1 LCDETDAAGA
11 DWLGNEESSITTR
24 YGLMFCL
31 LRAFSAMVGTAAAGA
46 PAASAMSHDLTH
58 PRMSWANIHFFLLS
72 LVTLSVALHSD
83 TNTAVFSVD
92 THHGSFADNGSCAL
106 LFNTKIEREREMS
119 ISIIVFH
126 LLLSVSPLPTVLPDR
141 KRKWMDTGK
150 ISSFVFLFTRFSF
163 APIPPMV
170 NGSLGHECLMIEKV
184 SFYFILFFGWSRADT
199 VHFRPGRR

>member
-1 LCDETDAAGA
+1 
-11 DWLGNEESSITTR
+11 
-24 YGLMFCL
+24 MFCL

-106 LFNTKIEREREMS
+106 LFNTKIEREMS

-126 LLLSVSPLPTVLPDR
+126 LLLSVFTTTYCFAGP
-141 KRKWMDTGK
+141 KKEMDGHRQNFFFC
-150 ISSFVFLFTRFSF
+150 IFVHSF
-163 APIPPMV
+163 
-170 NGSLGHECLMIEKV
+170 
-184 SFYFILFFGWSRADT
+184 FFRSYTAD
-199 VHFRPGRR
+199 G

>member
-1 LCDETDAAGA
+1 
-11 DWLGNEESSITTR
+11 
-24 YGLMFCL
+24 MFCL

-106 LFNTKIEREREMS
+106 LFNTKIERERERD
-119 ISIIVFH
+119 VYFNYR
-126 LLLSVSPLPTVLPDR
+126 VSPLVVRFTTTYCFAGPKKEMDGHRQNFFFCIFVHSFFFLSYRRWLMDR
-141 KRKWMDTGK
+141 SDT
-150 ISSFVFLFTRFSF
+150 SV
-163 APIPPMV
+163 
-170 NGSLGHECLMIEKV
+170 
-184 SFYFILFFGWSRADT
+184 
-199 VHFRPGRR
+199 